1 MGVCDL
7 GGGEVFFEI
16 EVMCN
21 CGWCGWWVG
30 IRCSVMI
37 VLRSWWHAPFQS
49 SHACSEQRILSCVGW
64 WSWSGVGGVVG
75 GGRKVGVL
83 VGGDGAADV
92 VVGGDGGIGV
102 VVGGDG
108 VVGVVRLTVFVVMV
122 YGLIGGWVPC
132 GW

>member
-1 MGVCDL
+1 M
-7 GGGEVFFEI
+7 
-16 EVMCN
+16 
-21 CGWCGWWVG
+21 
-30 IRCSVMI
+30 
-37 VLRSWWHAPFQS
+37 
-49 SHACSEQRILSCVGW
+49 
-64 WSWSGVGGVVG
+64 VG